1 MPLLMVQ
8 PSLAMQL
15 PIRLASYRKKDP
27 MVVVLVNV
35 PNHLAITIARV
46 AEIHICS
53 EQPARQTAAI
63 AWSSM
68 SKDVP
73 LKLQVHAVRAIEAI
87 SAHSATRRVSAAG
100 NCNLVTVPQ
109 MWWWCSGLISVSGD
123 LVSAVNPEQATNDT
137 KLAWPISASTL
148 RALGDVIWERHHWR
162 SAEFPKISLLT
173 SLLLYKDLQN
183 NPVFCQAASAQGEAS
198 GIGDPNKRQ
207 CPKCKKHVKSQEM
220 RAHVAT
226 HILQRAVDPRV
237 CGYCGNYGRGCTVGL
252 KHSSGFGLSKVFKPC
267 GDCKVD
273 RHPYQDFS
281 MAHASKDETA
291 VCSQRPMKCPLCE
304 GEVYVWK
311 YAMHAHV
318 YEHHFWASA
327 LQRLV
332 EDPTYVSHDNE
343 WRKLS
348 ATQNKR
354 MFLLPAEGFSMDGT
368 TSSAI
373 ATSASSTTATSAA
386 TAASAEGGAANTAQM
401 LGASQL
407 AALSQIAEQTCQF
420 SQLHAVRTAAAAAA
434 SAAAAAG
441 TTATAA
447 TTTAVATAM
456 TTTTTMT
463 ATTTTDS
470 ASGSGHLGSRQ
481 SDLPPRSAR
490 AGAAAALAA
499 VRSEGAL
506 PPPPSP

>member
-1 MPLLMVQ
+1 
-8 PSLAMQL
+8 MQL

-68 SKDVP
+68 PKDVS

-87 SAHSATRRVSAAG
+87 SAHSAMSAAD

-109 MWWWCSGLISVSGD
+109 LWCSGLMSVSGD
-123 LVSAVNPEQATNDT
+123 LVLAVNPEQVTNDG
-137 KLAWPISASTL
+137 KLAWSISASTL
-148 RALGDVIWERHHWR
+148 RALGDVIWERHHLR
-162 SAEFPKISLLT
+162 SAEFPKISPT
-173 SLLLYKDLQN
+173 SLLPYKDLQN

-220 RAHVAT
+220 RTHVAT

-273 RHPYQDFS
+273 RYPYQDFS

-318 YEHHFWASA
+318 YEHHCGASA

-332 EDPTYVSHDNE
+332 EDPTYVVHDNE
-343 WRKLS
+343 WSKLS

-368 TSSAI
+368 TSSAT

-386 TAASAEGGAANTAQM
+386 TAASAEGGAANTAQV

-407 AALSQIAEQTCQF
+407 

-499 VRSEGAL
+499 VRSQGAP

>member
-1 MPLLMVQ
+1 MIGPPRNSDDATADGTAESDDATAISSGKLQ
-8 PSLAMQL
+8 
-15 PIRLASYRKKDP
+15 KKDP
-27 MVVVLVNV
+27 VVGLVNV

-68 SKDVP
+68 SKDVS

-87 SAHSATRRVSAAG
+87 SAHSAMSAAD
-100 NCNLVTVPQ
+100 NSNLVTVPQ
-109 MWWWCSGLISVSGD
+109 LWCSGLISVSGD
-123 LVSAVNPEQATNDT
+123 LVLAVNPEQVTNDG
-137 KLAWPISASTL
+137 KLAWSISASTL
-148 RALGDVIWERHHWR
+148 RALGDVIWERHHLR
-162 SAEFPKISLLT
+162 SAEFPKISPT
-173 SLLLYKDLQN
+173 SLLPYKDLQN

-220 RAHVAT
+220 RAHIAT

-237 CGYCGNYGRGCTVGL
+237 CGYCGHYGRGCTVGL
-252 KHSSGFGLSKVFKPC
+252 KHSSGFGVSKVFKPC

-281 MAHASKDETA
+281 MAHASKDESA
-291 VCSQRPMKCPLCE
+291 VCSQRPMKCSLCE

-318 YEHHFWASA
+318 YEHHCGASA

-332 EDPTYVSHDNE
+332 EDPTYVVHDNE
-343 WRKLS
+343 WSKLS

-368 TSSAI
+368 TSSAT

-386 TAASAEGGAANTAQM
+386 TAASAEGGAANTAQV

-407 AALSQIAEQTCQF
+407 

-434 SAAAAAG
+434 SAAVAAG
-441 TTATAA
+441 TTAAAA

-463 ATTTTDS
+463 ATTTTTTDS

-481 SDLPPRSAR
+481 SDLPPRSSR

-499 VRSEGAL
+499 VRSQGAP